1 MTVAGGT
8 WTNQNKV
15 RPGVY
20 IRFRTGT
27 NLGLTVGERGVVAI
41 CEPLSWGPVG
51 QVMTVESGANM
62 TPFTGY
68 DITNPKNRFLNEI
81 FKGTN
86 RTAAPVLV
94 YLYRPTAASSAAA
107 KVTTGTLTATAKYPG
122 VRGNDITIVITEDV
136 DNEDSFFVSTV
147 VDGEIQDQQTAKTA
161 DELTANDWV
170 NFSGTG
176 ALTATVGAPLVA
188 GADGTVAASAYS
200 SFLEAIEP
208 YDFDILIYDGTDTT
222 VQDAMVA
229 FVKRL
234 ADENGVYSQLVAANL
249 TNPDSRFVINV
260 CSGVTL
266 SDGTELAAEQ
276 ATWWVGGASAGA
288 RYNQSLTYATYP
300 NAVAATPVMTNNQII
315 SALNAGK
322 LILAAEDGKV
332 RVEQDINS
340 LVTYTT
346 DIGKVYRKNR
356 VIRLCNTIANDVY
369 QQFSDNFIGVVNN
382 NEAGR
387 SRFQAVIVGYLL
399 DIQAN
404 EGIQNFDA
412 EDVEVLA
419 GDDID
424 AILVNVAIQAVDS
437 VEKIYMTIEVS

>member
-20 IRFRTGT
+20 IRFRTGA

-86 RTAAPVLV
+86 RTAAPMLV

-107 KVTTGTLTATAKYPG
+107 KVTTGALTATAKYPG

-176 ALTATVGAPLVA
+176 ALTATVGAPLVD